1 MLDDLGTKNVL
12 KFVRVIVVKTDFA
25 LRHVKLKRISAL
37 ENCGILCGTFW
48 PLRIDKESNKE
59 DLIISSSYLVNDNS
73 YPTQH

>member
-37 ENCGILCGTFW
+37 ENCGIFVAGRFGLYA
-48 PLRIDKESNKE
+48 
-59 DLIISSSYLVNDNS
+59 LIKTAI
-73 YPTQH
+73 TRT